1 MGLVWRVWESQVEP
15 WIGYSHFER
24 GLQGSLQLSSAIVS
38 GCLGLLFVLGES
50 REISSSESE
59 VLDMLQKEA
68 IDEVSGQA
76 LHFYFCLFLVME
88 SSGLFET
95 SARCLPSVTN
105 SNFSMETTWLALG
118 LPTG

>member
-15 WIGYSHFER
+15 WIGYSLFER

-38 GCLGLLFVLGES
+38 GCLGLFVLGES

-68 IDEVSGQA
+68 IDRYQA
-76 LHFYFCLFLVME
+76 RPCTF
-88 SSGLFET
+88 T
-95 SARCLPSVTN
+95 SVYS
-105 SNFSMETTWLALG
+105 W
-118 LPTG
+118 